1 MPKRQRLTN
10 NSDETDLTTLLSGDT
25 VFAIP
30 YFQRA
35 YKWKA
40 ERLNQLNTDLL
51 TLVDETSDFHFLGA
65 IIIYG
70 RPSNPS
76 DPRVYEVIDG
86 QQRITT
92 IFLYLCAIV
101 RILCKQG
108 EYAEAAGLFLKYLV
122 IGREIALVTNAKL
135 QPCKDDRAQL
145 NYVFEDILSD
155 EAFTDRLSQFKYKPM
170 PAAGSD
176 KGRLRSNYRAAVRF
190 FDEQVEKENL
200 QRLRNLYTALLESMS
215 VVQIDVWDP
224 INGPK
229 IFDSLNS
236 RQEPMTTGDLVRNE
250 IFGKVANEHPEK
262 IEAIDQRSW
271 QPFYNKFKVGHEI
284 NLFDSYFFPYGLIQD
299 PNLRKSEVYSW
310 LRDNWRD
317 TKDPELI
324 VKRLAEYQES
334 FLDVACGGNLQNHPR
349 DVHKA
354 FYQLYEAGAPSSTY
368 PFTMQLSNALRDG
381 TVKAE
386 EGVAIL
392 RLIESFLV
400 RRALCGHE
408 PTGLH
413 AVFKRLWVDCE
424 GHPSAEKVAKG
435 IRAHRTVVWPG
446 NADVVNAIAGRPL
459 YGSSVTLHVLAE
471 LNRHMGGD
479 QPGTPPWIEH
489 VLPENPNEEW
499 FDLFTKDEHQL
510 MKDLLGNLLP
520 LSQEMNQSLGNGP
533 FNQKRQIYRDD
544 SGFKAARKFAE
555 DYSEWTPKQLR
566 DRSDTLSSWVLE
578 RWPDY
583 SS

>member
-1 MPKRQRLTN
+1 MLKRQRLTN
-10 NSDETDLTTLLSGDT
+10 NSDETDLTSLLSGDT

-35 YKWKA
+35 YKWKP
-40 ERLNQLNTDLL
+40 ERLSQLNADLL
-51 TLVDETSDFHFLGA
+51 NLVDETSDFHFLGA
-65 IIIYG
+65 VIIYG

-76 DPRVYEVIDG
+76 DPKVYEVIDG

-101 RILCKQG
+101 RILCKEK
-108 EYAEAAGLFLKYLV
+108 EYADASGLFLKYLV
-122 IGREIALVTNAKL
+122 IGRETALVTNAKL

-145 NYVFEDILSD
+145 NYVLDDILSD
-155 EAFTDRLSQFKYKPM
+155 ETFAERLSPFKYKPM

-176 KGRLRSNYRAAVRF
+176 KGRLRNNYRAALRF
-190 FDEQVEKENL
+190 FEEQVEKENL
-200 QRLRNLYTALLESMS
+200 PRLRKLYTALLESMS

-250 IFGKVANEHPEK
+250 IFGKVANEHPDK

-271 QPFYNKFKVGHEI
+271 QPFYNKFKTGAEI
-284 NLFDSYFFPYGLIQD
+284 NLFDSYFFPYGLIQN
-299 PNLRKSEVYSW
+299 PNLRKSEVYAW
-310 LRDNWRD
+310 LRDSWRD
-317 TKDPELI
+317 TKDPEQI

-334 FLDVACGGNLQNHPR
+334 FLDVACGSNLQNQAR
-349 DVHKA
+349 EVQRA
-354 FYQLYEAGAPSSTY
+354 FYQLYEAGAPTSTY
-368 PFTMQLSNALRDG
+368 PFTMQLSNALRTEG
-381 TVKAE
+381 VQAE
-386 EGVAIL
+386 EGVAVL
-392 RLIESFLV
+392 HLIESFLV

-413 AVFKRLWVDCE
+413 AVFKRLWADCTGE
-424 GHPSAEKVAKG
+424 PTAEKVADE
-435 IRAHRTVVWPG
+435 IRGHRTVVWPG
-446 NADVVNAIAGRPL
+446 DNDVRNAVLARPL
-459 YGSSVTLHVLAE
+459 YGSSITLHVLAE
-471 LNRHMGGD
+471 LNRSLGGD
-479 QPGTPPWIEH
+479 QPGTPQWVEH
-489 VLPENPNEEW
+489 VLPENPSDGW
-499 FDLFTKDEHQL
+499 FEMFTREQHHE

-520 LSQEMNQSLGNGP
+520 LSQEMNQALGNGP
-533 FNQKRQIYRDD
+533 YNQKREIYRDD

-555 DYSEWTPKQLR
+555 EYAEWTPKQLVA
-566 DRSDTLSSWVLE
+566 RSEKLSSWVVQ

-583 SS
+583 AG